1 MTSRTPRIAVA
12 CSTLVTAGVAEPGS
26 KTRRHQVPAPY
37 VERVVEAGGLP
48 LLLPVVDPDRAEAY
62 LDLADG
68 LLLIGGDDVD
78 PSLYGAEPHP
88 ALGAVD
94 LARDRFELALLRVAM
109 ARDLPTLGVCRGV
122 QVMNVALGGTL
133 WQDLP
138 SEFSGALAH
147 AGAYDASHDV
157 DVVPGSRLAAILGI
171 GSSGAGGARVAVNS
185 HHHQALRRV
194 APTLA
199 VTARSPDGV
208 VEASELPSQR
218 FFVGVQ
224 WHPERLPD
232 AEATRRLFAAF
243 VAEAARDVPAQAPA
257 PAPTMGRR
265 RS

>member
-1 MTSRTPRIAVA
+1 MTPRTPRIAVA

-26 KTRRHQVPAPY
+26 RTRRHQVPDPY

-48 LLLPVVDPDRAEAY
+48 LLLPVVDPAWAEAY

-68 LLLIGGDDVD
+68 LLLVGGDDVD
-78 PSLYGAEPHP
+78 PSLYGALPHP
-88 ALGAVD
+88 ELGTVD
-94 LARDRFELALLRVAM
+94 LARDRFEVALLRVAV

-138 SEFSGALAH
+138 SEVASTLPH
-147 AGAYDASHDV
+147 AGRYDASHDV
-157 DVVPGSRLAAILGI
+157 DVVPGSRLAAILGTGAP
-171 GSSGAGGARVAVNS
+171 GSGGSRVPVNS
-185 HHHQALRRV
+185 HHHQALRTV
-194 APTLA
+194 APTLV

-208 VEASELPSQR
+208 VEAAELPSQR

-243 VAEAARDVPAQAPA
+243 VAEAARDLPSRGPAGA
-257 PAPTMGRR
+257 RR